1 MKTKMEYIKE
11 MEQDN
16 VLMHR
21 ELTFPEYAEQLT
33 EFQDIVCKM
42 ITGDAY
48 HDRMR
53 IDEATFIMESEA
65 RKKGLRS
72 EAAVHNGVL
81 TMKRLSKEM
90 AITMSGIK
98 GERLVSRTLEF
109 ISRSKCSEMYRF
121 MDEIVKLL
129 WERDEQALNIM
140 KRNMVVSAIEL

>member
-109 ISRSKCSEMYRF
+109 ISRPNTKVF
-121 MDEIVKLL
+121 
-129 WERDEQALNIM
+129 
-140 KRNMVVSAIEL
+140 RNV